1 MDNPDDTFT
10 VQNDVQGTYGTFSI
24 ESDGKWTFTA
34 SESYDYLNVGQ
45 SVSETFQV
53 TTIDG
58 TPTSVTVKIEGTND
72 AAQVSV
78 GSVTTDETDAAL
90 TITDSLTS
98 SDVDNPNNAFT
109 PSNEMHI
116 RKFLDSCRWC
126 LDLYRQPVVRLS
138 KCWRKHQ

>member
-1 MDNPDDTFT
+1 M
-10 VQNDVQGTYGTFSI
+10 
-24 ESDGKWTFTA
+24 
-34 SESYDYLNVGQ
+34 
-45 SVSETFQV
+45 

-72 AAQVSV
+72 AAEVSV

-109 PSNEMHI
+109 PSSETVHTEVS
-116 RKFLDSCRWC
+116 R
-126 LDLYRQPVVRLS
+126 
-138 KCWRKHQ
+138 